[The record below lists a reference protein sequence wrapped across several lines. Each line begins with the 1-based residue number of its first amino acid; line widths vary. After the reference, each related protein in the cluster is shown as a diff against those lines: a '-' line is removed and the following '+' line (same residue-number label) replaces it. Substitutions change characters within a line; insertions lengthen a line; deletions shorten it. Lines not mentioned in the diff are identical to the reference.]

1 LRLVL
6 GVLGQE
12 KLLSIKLIR
21 PKSTANPTT
30 KNDLFQNPTRP
41 NERDCSGLQFE
52 PLVAIL
58 RQELVK

>member
-1 LRLVL
+1 
-6 GVLGQE
+6 
-12 KLLSIKLIR
+12 LIR

-52 PLVAIL
+52 PLVALL